1 MARCHSLEQ
10 AKWGLFSLK
19 APKGKHL
26 MLNRGAQSSCLKL
39 AVPSALQ
46 GTLSTEHSPQNE
58 ASLFRAPLIY
68 FFQ

>member
-1 MARCHSLEQ
+1 
-10 AKWGLFSLK
+10 
-19 APKGKHL
+19 

-39 AVPSALQ
+39 AVPSTLQ